1 MARFHDMT
9 VMRLPIEKRC
19 RHLGIAEYAGLFGE
33 GQVRRDHHAGVLVAL
48 RQQREEQGTAGL
60 AEGQITQRIED
71 HEIHAHQCQGAQV
84 VPAW

>member
-48 RQQREEQGTAGL
+48 RQQREE
-60 AEGQITQRIED
+60 
-71 HEIHAHQCQGAQV
+71 
-84 VPAW
+84 